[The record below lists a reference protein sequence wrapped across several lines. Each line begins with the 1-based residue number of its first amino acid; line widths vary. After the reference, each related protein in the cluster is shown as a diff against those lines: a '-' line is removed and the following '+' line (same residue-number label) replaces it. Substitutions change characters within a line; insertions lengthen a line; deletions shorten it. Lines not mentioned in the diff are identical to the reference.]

1 MDRSRKSPVRSSN
14 DSDGRGRRG
23 SHQSLDS
30 STFLE
35 RQDGS
40 DTLGPG
46 RTSRSRR
53 FSLTS
58 GSSSRHVS
66 GGVSRQR
73 GTQPDGRLEERRG
86 LVHRLHV
93 FPFRPHSSN
102 ASRSSSTNTS
112 SSSLLSLADH
122 AGLEP
127 ATDYSSPYFGTSP
140 AQHSATPKAPESS
153 HPPLSPLSEH
163 PTPLHRA
170 GHSVN
175 DLPVYPDQSYAVLQS
190 QVHPT
195 RTQPHLRSRSSYPSP
210 YPVSSS
216 GPPWPTR
223 DAGSRAQGSRTTG
236 NTPISSPGLFS
247 SRSSNPS
254 PPKTAE
260 GRASFSYLHP
270 THLQEPKETHTV
282 EVDRDML
289 TGNKLI
295 NEYEILDELGRGEH
309 GKVKLGRHMRTG
321 KKVAIKIVQR
331 YSKRRRLGKLG
342 NPEDKVKKEV
352 AILKKARHEN
362 VVSLLEVIDDPNQ
375 QKVYIVLEYVE
386 NGEIV
391 WRKKGLR
398 DIVATDKFRIE
409 HEKQGFP
416 DSPLFIE
423 EIQRQYQLRRQKEIA
438 RKKRRSIAPQFSGV
452 PAWSLEHGGVS
463 DDEMGPEIPL
473 PIHDGS
479 GTPEL
484 ASKSFTSANE
494 LDSRLRDTA
503 LAAVEGS
510 MYGAYAGETPLERR
524 QSTVSSLFTSH
535 SSEPEPLSD
544 DDEMYVPC
552 LTLSQARCA
561 FRDSVL
567 GLEYLHYQGI
577 IHRDIKPANLLVT
590 GDRRV
595 KISDFGVSYLG
606 RPIRDGDEERVA
618 ETDATELDDARE
630 LSKTVGTPAF
640 YAPEL
645 CYTGSEFEDQ
655 IGNVPKI
662 TGAIDVWSLGV
673 TLYGMIFGRLPFVCD
688 DEYKLF
694 HNIVKNEVFIPR
706 KRLKAVEVDTPSTWS
721 SNPQHVMNSNKR
733 TDDELVYEDIDDDL
747 CDLLRRLLTKDPSK
761 RITLKEIKHHPWVL
775 RDIPDK
781 QRWLETTDP
790 SYQSKGKRI
799 EVSKEEVTQAVT
811 KMPFIE
817 RVRSNVAKW
826 GGSIFGRSKD
836 GRRRAPTIATSNT
849 MASSSSNSVA
859 SSKDNDNEDSIKVP
873 FKIDTDPW
881 SPLKVIRDNEHPLSQ
896 NSLAS
901 PISSEDRDFSRRG
914 SNTSSVSFPNDHL
927 PSAGRR
933 PNLSD
938 RSSSTFSSSGSTKTI
953 RPLTTDVA
961 PVRPRTT
968 TPISETL
975 PTASISG
982 ILGGAGR
989 RLGWGWQ
996 NPDWR
1001 SERSPS
1007 TGARSVDGDAH
1018 SGPVVGVSTASATG
1032 LVQSPDLTRGP
1043 SSASL
1048 SSTSSVSR
1056 DEPTRA
1062 SPSSRRQSLF
1072 HQQIPD
1078 APAESFHVTR
1088 ETLLRQRMQHQD
1100 RKHHAQGGSPL
1111 CRDSTERRG
1120 SLSARGTLSS
1130 IDTESHRTGREQS
1143 LSFKYPV
1150 GEPITSPPSAL
1161 TVSSSSADELT
1172 SGMSHSASH
1181 PSIPSVISGASSLS
1195 ADGFYTYKAEREK
1208 ELDGSGQVPPL
1219 LRTGDTVTAR
1229 KMQADRPHDDECRYD
1244 CDDEDDDD
1252 DYESEDEGIVFGKR
1266 SSCPVDKS
1274 KKMT

>member
-1 MDRSRKSPVRSSN
+1 MDRSRKSSVRSSN

-30 STFLE
+30 SMLLE
-35 RQDGS
+35 RQEVS
-40 DTLGPG
+40 DTPGPD
-46 RTSRSRR
+46 RASRPRR

-58 GSSSRHVS
+58 GRQMP
-66 GGVSRQR
+66 GGINRQR
-73 GTQPDGRLEERRG
+73 GTQPDGRLEDRRG
-86 LVHRLHV
+86 LAHRLHV
-93 FPFRPHSSN
+93 FPSRPHSSN

-140 AQHSATPKAPESS
+140 AQHSTTPKAPESS

-163 PTPLHRA
+163 PTPSHRA

-195 RTQPHLRSRSSYPSP
+195 RAQPHLRSRSSYPSP
-210 YPVSSS
+210 YPLSSS
-216 GPPWPTR
+216 SPSWPTR
-223 DAGSRAQGSRTTG
+223 DPGSRVQGSRTTG

-247 SRSSNPS
+247 SRSSHPF

-260 GRASFSYLHP
+260 GRGSFSYLHP

-398 DIVATDKFRIE
+398 DIVATDKFRLD
-409 HEKQGFP
+409 HEKQGIP
-416 DSPLFIE
+416 NSPFFME
-423 EIQRQYQLRRQKEIA
+423 EIQRQYQLRRQKEIS
-438 RKKRRSIAPQFSGV
+438 RKKRRSIASQFSGV

-463 DDEMGPEIPL
+463 DDEMGPEIP
-473 PIHDGS
+473 PPVHDSS

-484 ASKSFTSANE
+484 ASKSFTSENE
-494 LDSRLRDTA
+494 LDSGLRDTV
-503 LAAVEGS
+503 LEAVEGS
-510 MYGAYAGETPLERR
+510 MYGAYAAETPLERR

-535 SSEPEPLSD
+535 SSEPELLSD

-673 TLYGMIFGRLPFVCD
+673 TLYGMIFGRLPFLCE

-706 KRLKAVEVDTPSTWS
+706 KRLKAVEVDTAS
-721 SNPQHVMNSNKR
+721 SCSSSPQHVMNSNKR
-733 TDDELVYEDIDDDL
+733 TDDELAYEDIDDEL

-836 GRRRAPTIATSNT
+836 GRRRAPTIATFNT
-849 MASSSSNSVA
+849 MISSSSSNSVA
-859 SSKDNDNEDSIKVP
+859 SSKDNDIGVSSKAP
-873 FKIDTDPW
+873 FKFDPEPW
-881 SPLKVIRDNEHPLSQ
+881 SPLRALRDNDRLLLH
-896 NSLAS
+896 NSVAS

-914 SNTSSVSFPNDHL
+914 SNASSVTFPKDHL

-938 RSSSTFSSSGSTKTI
+938 RSSSTFSSSESTKTI

-961 PVRPRTT
+961 PARPRTT

-975 PTASISG
+975 PTSSIGG

-1018 SGPVVGVSTASATG
+1018 SGPVVAVSTASATG
-1032 LVQSPDLTRGP
+1032 VVQSPDLTRGP

-1048 SSTSSVSR
+1048 SSSSASH
-1056 DEPTRA
+1056 DEPTETNI
-1062 SPSSRRQSLF
+1062 SSRRQSLF
-1072 HQQIPD
+1072 HQRVPD
-1078 APAESFHVTR
+1078 APVESFHVTR

-1111 CRDSTERRG
+1111 CNDLTERGRP
-1120 SLSARGTLSS
+1120 LSTRGTLSF
-1130 IDTESHRTGREQS
+1130 IDTESHRTDREQS
-1143 LSFKYPV
+1143 MSFKYPV
-1150 GEPITSPPSAL
+1150 GDPITSPLSAL
-1161 TVSSSSADELT
+1161 TISSSSADELT

-1195 ADGFYTYKAEREK
+1195 ADGFYTYKAQKEK

-1219 LRTGDTVTAR
+1219 LRTGDTVTAQ

-1244 CDDEDDDD
+1244 CDDEDDDED
-1252 DYESEDEGIVFGKR
+1252 DESEDEGIVFGKR
-1266 SSCPVDKS
+1266 SSCPVDTS
-1274 KKMT
+1274 KRMT

>member
-1 MDRSRKSPVRSSN
+1 MDHSGKLPVRAQN
-14 DSDGRGRRG
+14 DWDDRGRRG

-30 STFLE
+30 STLLE
-35 RQDGS
+35 RQEVS
-40 DTLGPG
+40 DTAV
-46 RTSRSRR
+46 RRSRSRR
-53 FSLTS
+53 SSLTS
-58 GSSSRHVS
+58 GHTSRHTP
-66 GGVSRQR
+66 GGISLQR
-73 GTQPDGRLEERRG
+73 GTQPDTRLEERRG
-86 LVHRLHV
+86 LAHRLHV

-140 AQHSATPKAPESS
+140 SQHSSTPRAPETSN
-153 HPPLSPLSEH
+153 PPLSPLSEY
-163 PTPLHRA
+163 PILSHRA

-195 RTQPHLRSRSSYPSP
+195 RIQPHLRSRSSYPSP
-210 YPVSSS
+210 YPLSSS
-216 GPPWPTR
+216 GPSWPTR
-223 DAGSRAQGSRTTG
+223 DAGSRGQGSRTAG

-247 SRSSNPS
+247 SRTSPSS

-260 GRASFSYLHP
+260 GRTSFSYLHP

-309 GKVKLGRHMRTG
+309 GKVKLGRHLRTG

-375 QKVYIVLEYVE
+375 QKVYIVLEFVE

-398 DIVATDKFRIE
+398 DIVVMDKYRLD
-409 HEKQGFP
+409 HERQG
-416 DSPLFIE
+416 SPESPFFME
-423 EIQRQYQLRRQKEIA
+423 EIQRQYQLKRQKDIS
-438 RKKRRSIAPQFSGV
+438 RMKRRSTAPQFSGV
-452 PAWSLEHGGVS
+452 SAWSLEHGGVS
-463 DDEMGPEIPL
+463 DDEMDTEDPPYVQDSSETHELTSKPL
-473 PIHDGS
+473 
-479 GTPEL
+479 
-484 ASKSFTSANE
+484 TSANE
-494 LDSRLRDTA
+494 LDSRLRDTVM
-503 LAAVEGS
+503 AAVEGS
-510 MYGAYAGETPLERR
+510 MYGAYAAEPHLERR
-524 QSTVSSLFTSH
+524 LSTVSSHFTSH
-535 SSEPEPLSD
+535 SSEPEHLSE
-544 DDEMYVPC
+544 DEEMSYVPC
-552 LTLSQARCA
+552 LTLSEARRA

-590 GDRRV
+590 GNRRV

-606 RPIRDGDEERVA
+606 RPIRGDDEERVT

-645 CYTGSEFEDQ
+645 CYTGTEFETV
-655 IGNVPKI
+655 IGHVPKI

-673 TLYGMIFGRLPFVCD
+673 TLYGMIFGRLPFVAE
-688 DEYKLF
+688 DEYKLY
-694 HNIVKNEVFIPR
+694 NIIVTNEVFIPR
-706 KRLKAVEVDTPSTWS
+706 KRLKAVEVDPSSSQASTP
-721 SNPQHVMNSNKR
+721 QLVMNSNKR
-733 TDDELVYEDIDDDL
+733 TDDELAYEDIDDEL

-781 QRWLETTDP
+781 ERWIETTDP

-799 EVSKEEVTQAVT
+799 EVSKEEVTKAVT

-826 GGSIFGRSKD
+826 GSIFGRSKD
-836 GRRRAPTIATSNT
+836 GRRRAPSSANSDS
-849 MASSSSNSVA
+849 MLSSSS
-859 SSKDNDNEDSIKVP
+859 SSSITLGKDN
-873 FKIDTDPW
+873 
-881 SPLKVIRDNEHPLSQ
+881 IRDFRKRSLRGDEELSRSIIRSTRDCEHPLSH
-896 NSLAS
+896 SVLAS
-901 PISSEDRDFSRRG
+901 PVSTESHDFSRRG
-914 SNTSSVSFPNDHL
+914 SNASSASFLRDYIQDPGPRPDL
-927 PSAGRR
+927 P
-933 PNLSD
+933 D
-938 RSSSTFSSSGSTKTI
+938 RASSTFSSSGSTKTI
-953 RPLTTDVA
+953 RPLTTDMG
-961 PVRPRTT
+961 PRQPRTT
-968 TPISETL
+968 TPNSETL
-975 PTASISG
+975 ATSSISG
-982 ILGGAGR
+982 IFGGAGR
-989 RLGWGWQ
+989 RLAKGLQ
-996 NPDWR
+996 NR
-1001 SERSPS
+1001 ERRRERSPS
-1007 TGARSVDGDAH
+1007 SDRASTDGDGH
-1018 SGPVVGVSTASATG
+1018 SGPVVAVSTASATG
-1032 LVQSPDLTRGP
+1032 LFQSPDLTRGP

-1048 SSTSSVSR
+1048 ASSASHDSPTGVNRSSHRRSR
-1056 DEPTRA
+1056 
-1062 SPSSRRQSLF
+1062 S
-1072 HQQIPD
+1072 HQQSHD
-1078 APAESFHVTR
+1078 ASAESFHVAR

-1100 RKHHAQGGSPL
+1100 QSHHTQGGASL
-1111 CRDSTERRG
+1111 GKDSTVRGG
-1120 SLSARGTLSS
+1120 SLPIRGTLSS
-1130 IDTESHRTGREQS
+1130 LDTEWHRIGSDQGQ
-1143 LSFKYPV
+1143 SFKYPI

-1161 TVSSSSADELT
+1161 TMSSSSADELN

-1208 ELDGSGQVPPL
+1208 ELDGAGQVPPL

-1229 KMQADRPHDDECRYD
+1229 KTRSDKPHDDECRYD
-1244 CDDEDDDD
+1244 CDDENEDDDD
-1252 DYESEDEGIVFGKR
+1252 ESEDEGIVFGKR
-1266 SSCPVDKS
+1266 SSCPVDRS
-1274 KKMT
+1274 KRMI